1 MSEKHLLSLLEADV
15 KQKEQMLCRISE
27 ILQLKQWL
35 TNGSNRSW
43 GLPVLGL
50 GQGHGIKIRTG
61 SIYIEL

>member
-1 MSEKHLLSLLEADV
+1 MFKKHLLGLLEADV

-27 ILQLKQWL
+27 VLQLKQWL

-50 GQGHGIKIRTG
+50 GQGHSIKIRTG
-61 SIYIEL
+61 SIYLAL